1 MEYQIIKPK
10 NKDSDQSSMQVE
22 EPRWTLEEVALPSST
37 LNDVDEMLAYIAN
50 KRKLLH
56 DWEFERF
63 LKTGNGLSINFFG
76 LPGTGKS
83 ITAEAVAQRLGTT
96 IVRANYGELESE
108 LMGGTAKN
116 LLSVFDIA
124 AKSNSVLFFD
134 EADSLLSRRVSNL
147 SQAADYGINATK
159 STMLTL
165 MDKFDGV
172 LIFATNLFENY
183 DEAFL
188 RRIIFNV
195 EFLPPDTEMRRKL
208 WEFHLS
214 KKIPRDVSY
223 DRIAE
228 ITDGL
233 CGGDIRNITI
243 KLGLKL
249 ISGKASTINE
259 ELILEE
265 IKRYQEIKKRHQMD
279 LEIPVTVLPEAEQEA
294 I

>member
-83 ITAEAVAQRLGTT
+83 ITAEAVAQRLGTS

-116 LLSVFDIA
+116 LLSVFDVA

-195 EFLPPDTEMRRKL
+195 EFLPPDAEMRRKL

-214 KKIPRDVSY
+214 NKIPRDVSY
-223 DRIAE
+223 ERIAE

-265 IKRYQEIKKRHQMD
+265 IKRYQEIKKRHQMN
-279 LEIPVTVLPEAEQEA
+279 LEIPVTVLPEADQKTA
-294 I
+294 